1 MSRILLC
8 AAFACAGAAAAQD
21 FPNRPI
27 TILCWSEPGSPV
39 DYYARIMARLLT
51 RELGQN
57 VVVENRTGADGVIAV
72 NQLLKQPADGYTL
85 LTSAPEFSINPS
97 VKKKMPFDAL
107 KDFAPIMHAT
117 SSASLVTVH
126 PSLPVKSVKCVHRV
140 TISCRDIGKIRRPR
154 RRCFKGDGC
163 TPEIEAN

>member
-1 MSRILLC
+1 MRKFICSF
-8 AAFACAGAAAAQD
+8 AALVIALTLPLFAVAQD
-21 FPNRPI
+21 YPNKPI

-85 LTSAPEFSINPS
+85 LANTTS
-97 VKKKMPFDAL
+97 L
-107 KDFAPIMHAT
+107 AT
-117 SSASLVTVH
+117 LASEPTATFKPDDLQMVARSQLDPYGLVV
-126 PSLPVKSVKCVHRV
+126 
-140 TISCRDIGKIRRPR
+140 
-154 RRCFKGDGC
+154 
-163 TPEIEAN
+163 PEIGRAHV